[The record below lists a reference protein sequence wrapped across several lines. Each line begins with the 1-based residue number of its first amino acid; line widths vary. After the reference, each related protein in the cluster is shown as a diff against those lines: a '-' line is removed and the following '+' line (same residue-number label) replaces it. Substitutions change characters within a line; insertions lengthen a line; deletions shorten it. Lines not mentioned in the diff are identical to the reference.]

1 MYASKLDAPKR
12 LVFELVG
19 KGIYKA
25 GNYTIEH
32 YPQNNYRGERWV
44 ARGPKSK
51 CLGMR
56 VTKEDAVLL
65 CEISAGY
72 L

>member
-1 MYASKLDAPKR
+1 MYVSKIEEPRR
-12 LVFELVG
+12 LEFEHVG
-19 KGIYKA
+19 KGVYKA
-25 GNYTIEH
+25 GYYTIER
-32 YPQNNYRGERWV
+32 YPENNYRGERWI
-44 ARGPKSK
+44 ARGPKAK
-51 CLGMR
+51 FLGMR